1 MAPRLRGL
9 ALLCLLL
16 GLRGSLVAVF
26 VSQEQAHSVLHRPRR
41 ANWLLEELWPG
52 SLERECREE
61 FCSFE
66 EAREIFQS
74 EERTN
79 RFWIS
84 YNDGDQCASRPCQ
97 NGGSCEDQLQS
108 YLCFCLDGF
117 EGRNCETGASAF
129 PSLGGMT
136 LWRPQRASP
145 ASPLAKLLR
154 RGTLPQTPD
163 KKSQLIC
170 PNDNGGCEQYCRDD
184 AEAGRTCGCHE
195 GDFKPHVFPPWKMR
209 GTQSPGPWA
218 ICFPGSS
225 RKGLP
230 QPRAGPEAQPPVR
243 RAPGLSHQHPTHP
256 HVLLDLFYTVEY
268 PCGKMPVLE
277 KRNDSNPQGRIV
289 GGHVCPKGECPWQA
303 MLKLNGALLCG
314 GSLLDT
320 VWVVSAA
327 HCFDRL
333 RSWRNLTVV
342 LGEHDLSQDE
352 GDEQERQVAQ
362 VIIPDKYVR
371 GKTDHDLAL
380 LRLARPV
387 ALGDHVAPLCL
398 PERAFAERTLAF
410 VRFSA
415 VSGWGQLLERG
426 ATALRLMAVHVPRL
440 LTQDC
445 RQLSRR
451 RPGGPVVTDNMF
463 CAGYTD
469 GSKDACKGDS
479 GGPHATHFQGTWY
492 LTGVVSWGEGCA
504 AAGHFG
510 VYTRVSQYTAWLRHL
525 MGSPPPSGGLVRA
538 PLLP

>member
-1 MAPRLRGL
+1 MDP
-9 ALLCLLL
+9 ALSRKPETQLPPLKAFFSGL
-16 GLRGSLVAVF
+16 GLS
-26 VSQEQAHSVLHRPRR
+26 
-41 ANWLLEELWPG
+41 W
-52 SLERECREE
+52 
-61 FCSFE
+61 
-66 EAREIFQS
+66 
-74 EERTN
+74 
-79 RFWIS
+79 
-84 YNDGDQCASRPCQ
+84 
-97 NGGSCEDQLQS
+97 
-108 YLCFCLDGF
+108 
-117 EGRNCETGASAF
+117 
-129 PSLGGMT
+129 
-136 LWRPQRASP
+136 
-145 ASPLAKLLR
+145 
-154 RGTLPQTPD
+154 
-163 KKSQLIC
+163 
-170 PNDNGGCEQYCRDD
+170 
-184 AEAGRTCGCHE
+184 
-195 GDFKPHVFPPWKMR
+195 
-209 GTQSPGPWA
+209 
-218 ICFPGSS
+218 S
-225 RKGLP
+225 RKENL
-230 QPRAGPEAQPPVR
+230 EPVR
-243 RAPGLSHQHPTHP
+243 RAARLS
-256 HVLLDLFYTVEY
+256 E
-268 PCGKMPVLE
+268 MPVTLHSLSFTPLVTSSCTSSPLGKCAGPSLQDPGPSASPAAPARACRSPGQDQRRSRPSAGPLAFLTSTPHIPTSCWICFTQLNIRAE
-277 KRNDSNPQGRIV
+277 KCLFCKKETTATPKAESWV
-289 GGHVCPKGECPWQA
+289 VTSAPKG
-303 MLKLNGALLCG
+303 
-314 GSLLDT
+314 
-320 VWVVSAA
+320 SAPG
-327 HCFDRL
+327 RL

-510 VYTRVSQYTAWLRHL
+510 VYTRVSQYTAWLRRL

>member
-1 MAPRLRGL
+1 MVPRLRGL

-26 VSQEQAHSVLHRPRR
+26 VSQEQAHSVLHRSRR

-79 RFWIS
+79 QFWIS

-117 EGRNCETGASAF
+117 EGRNCET
-129 PSLGGMT
+129 
-136 LWRPQRASP
+136 
-145 ASPLAKLLR
+145 
-154 RGTLPQTPD
+154 D

-184 AEAGRTCGCHE
+184 AEAGRTCWCHE
-195 GDFKPHVFPPWKMR
+195 GY
-209 GTQSPGPWA
+209 A
-218 ICFPGSS
+218 IQADGVSCTP
-225 RKGLP
+225 
-230 QPRAGPEAQPPVR
+230 
-243 RAPGLSHQHPTHP
+243 
-256 HVLLDLFYTVEY
+256 TVEY
-268 PCGKMPVLE
+268 PCGKTPILE

-333 RSWRNLTVV
+333 SSWRNLTAV

-398 PERAFAERTLAF
+398 PERAFAEGTLAF

-445 RQLSRR
+445 RQQSRR

-479 GGPHATHFQGTWY
+479 GGPHATPFRGTWY
-492 LTGVVSWGEGCA
+492 LTGIVSWGEGCA

-510 VYTRVSQYTAWLRHL
+510 VYTRVSQYTAWLRRL
-525 MGSPPPSGGLVRA
+525 MSSPPPSGGLVRA

>member
-74 EERTN
+74 KERTN
-79 RFWIS
+79 QFWIS

-117 EGRNCETGASAF
+117 EGRNCET
-129 PSLGGMT
+129 
-136 LWRPQRASP
+136 
-145 ASPLAKLLR
+145 
-154 RGTLPQTPD
+154 D
-163 KKSQLIC
+163 KNSQLIC

-184 AEAGRTCGCHE
+184 AEAGRTCWCHE
-195 GDFKPHVFPPWKMR
+195 GYALQADGVSC
-209 GTQSPGPWA
+209 TA
-218 ICFPGSS
+218 
-225 RKGLP
+225 
-230 QPRAGPEAQPPVR
+230 
-243 RAPGLSHQHPTHP
+243 
-256 HVLLDLFYTVEY
+256 TVEY
-268 PCGKMPVLE
+268 PCGKIPVLQ

-510 VYTRVSQYTAWLRHL
+510 VYTRVSQYTAWLRRL

>member
-1 MAPRLRGL
+1 MLTPPAAP
-9 ALLCLLL
+9 
-16 GLRGSLVAVF
+16 
-26 VSQEQAHSVLHRPRR
+26 
-41 ANWLLEELWPG
+41 
-52 SLERECREE
+52 
-61 FCSFE
+61 
-66 EAREIFQS
+66 
-74 EERTN
+74 
-79 RFWIS
+79 
-84 YNDGDQCASRPCQ
+84 
-97 NGGSCEDQLQS
+97 GGC
-108 YLCFCLDGF
+108 
-117 EGRNCETGASAF
+117 
-129 PSLGGMT
+129 
-136 LWRPQRASP
+136 SP
-145 ASPLAKLLR
+145 A
-154 RGTLPQTPD
+154 
-163 KKSQLIC
+163 
-170 PNDNGGCEQYCRDD
+170 GG
-184 AEAGRTCGCHE
+184 GG
-195 GDFKPHVFPPWKMR
+195 
-209 GTQSPGPWA
+209 
-218 ICFPGSS
+218 
-225 RKGLP
+225 
-230 QPRAGPEAQPPVR
+230 R
-243 RAPGLSHQHPTHP
+243 RAPPARQETLAREARRG
-256 HVLLDLFYTVEY
+256 
-268 PCGKMPVLE
+268 
-277 KRNDSNPQGRIV
+277 
-289 GGHVCPKGECPWQA
+289 
-303 MLKLNGALLCG
+303 
-314 GSLLDT
+314 
-320 VWVVSAA
+320 VSGQSASAPAPAA
-327 HCFDRL
+327 
-333 RSWRNLTVV
+333 
-342 LGEHDLSQDE
+342 GEHDLSQDE

-426 ATALRLMAVHVPRL
+426 ATALRLMTVHVPRL